1 MSVLDG
7 SRFGDLHLTLRSPET
22 LKGFF
27 ILFGRNLRST
37 FFFLIILFWSCAR
50 QVHKPPTTTESGT
63 EPEIRVC
70 LDENFSKATLSFEGE
85 YSLRSEEAIYYFD
98 KSIGELDVSI
108 QNNRLSLSND
118 LRFLQYSPDIVL
130 NFQTNDPSAS
140 SFIWNGTEYAGNL
153 EIHYQSNYSCA
164 INVLPIESYL
174 RGVVPFEIPT
184 GQEEYREAVYAQT
197 IAARTYSLYRM
208 EHPSG
213 QSFDV
218 YSDVRD
224 QVYNGLRRPT
234 DLADDA
240 IGKTTG
246 IVLLDHGKPAFAQY
260 HSTCGGVLQDTL
272 STVRRDL
279 IQDGFN
285 CALSPLF
292 RWVEIRSAETIF
304 SNIAREFNIEK
315 SVKEELLN
323 SGLQLELSI
332 KGRNT
337 DGRVTSIET
346 EIPSRKFAAEGY
358 RIRKLLADE
367 NGHPLPSNLF
377 FILKPPENKDQFY
390 IIGAGYGH
398 GKGMCQWG
406 ALGMSLE
413 GYSYQKIL
421 SFYYPSSNLKTIY
434 AKQKWLF

>member
-1 MSVLDG
+1 LSVLDG
-7 SRFGDLHLTLRSPET
+7 RRFSTSIFGIKSPARFR
-22 LKGFF
+22 GFF
-27 ILFGRNLRST
+27 IPSGTHLQHIL
-37 FFFLIILFWSCAR
+37 FFLIILFWSCAR
-50 QVHKPPTTTESGT
+50 QVHQPPATTESRT

-70 LDENFSKATLSFEGE
+70 LDEDFTKATLSFDEE
-85 YSLRSEEAIYYFD
+85 FFLRSEEAIYYFD
-98 KSIGELDVSI
+98 KSVGELAVSA
-108 QNNRLSLSND
+108 RASGLTFSND
-118 LRFLQYSPDIVL
+118 VRFFRFSPDVELRF
-130 NFQTNDPSAS
+130 QTDDPSA
-140 SFIWNGTEYAGNL
+140 SFIWNGTAYSGNL
-153 EIHYQSNYSCA
+153 DIQYKSNYVCA
-164 INVLPIESYL
+164 INVLRVESYL

-224 QVYNGLRRPT
+224 QVYNGLKRTT
-234 DLADDA
+234 DLADEA
-240 IGKTTG
+240 IEKTVGT
-246 IVLLDHGKPAFAQY
+246 VLLDKGKPAFAQY

-272 STVRRDL
+272 STIRRDF
-279 IQDGFN
+279 IQTGFN
-285 CALSPLF
+285 CSLSPLF
-292 RWVEIRSAETIF
+292 RWVEIRSGETIF
-304 SNIAREFNIEK
+304 SNLAREFNIEK
-315 SVKEELLN
+315 AVKEELMN

-332 KGRNT
+332 KGRNS
-337 DGRVTSIET
+337 DGRVAAIET
-346 EIPSRKFAAEGY
+346 EIPGRRFTAEGY
-358 RIRKLLADE
+358 RIRRVLADE

-377 FILKPPENKDQFY
+377 FILKPPESPNKFY

-413 GYSYQKIL
+413 GYSHQRIL
-421 SFYYPSSNLKTIY
+421 DFYYPGFSLKTIY